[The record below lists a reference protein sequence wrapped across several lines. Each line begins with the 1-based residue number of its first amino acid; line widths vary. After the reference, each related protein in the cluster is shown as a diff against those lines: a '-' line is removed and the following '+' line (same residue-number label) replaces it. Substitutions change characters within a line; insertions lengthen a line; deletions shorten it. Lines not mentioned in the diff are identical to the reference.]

1 MKPLRILSLLLICL
15 LAATGCTPRLVPPEA
30 DLTKPCRE
38 CLPGTV
44 TSITTDQLT
53 LEVKDRASFTITLP
67 EETEYLK
74 LYRDTGETVPI
85 TQTDLYIGAWV
96 EIDCE
101 SYPQAD
107 LYTAHVIQL
116 IEPTA

>member
-53 LEVKDRASFTITLP
+53 LEVKDRSSFTITLP
-67 EETEYLK
+67 EGTEYLK

-85 TQTDLYIGAWV
+85 TQ
-96 EIDCE
+96 
-101 SYPQAD
+101 AD